1 MPRRVGRRII
11 GGGYWPAGHLLND
24 LFLWSAKLF
33 WFLAEPSSLLLALLL
48 AGTALLFTP
57 WRRLGRAAVCATA
70 LATAAI
76 AMLPIGQ
83 FALKLLED
91 RFPPPAVLPD
101 RIDGILVLGGV
112 IDGYVIGKRG
122 IPKSLVAAGSP
133 RLDAFL
139 LLSKRYPRARHVFT
153 GGSIS
158 LIQGRDTEADV
169 VRRIFARLGVDTT
182 RIIWEDK
189 SRNTWE
195 NARFSHD
202 LLKPER
208 GQTWLLITS
217 GRHMP
222 RAVATFRKAGWT
234 GIVPFPV
241 DFATDYELREFE
253 PQFRLGAN
261 LTDLSEAV
269 REYIGLAAYYAL
281 GRSAALFPG
290 PADPE

>member
-1 MPRRVGRRII
+1 LRLGAGRSII
-11 GGGYWPAGHLLND
+11 GGSDAVAVGRVLND

-33 WFLAEPSSLLLALLL
+33 WLLAEPGSLLLAVWLC
-48 AGTALLFTP
+48 GTVLLFTP
-57 WRRLGRAAVCATA
+57 WWRAGRVGVAVAAVAT
-70 LATAAI
+70 TAI
-76 AMLPIGQ
+76 AMLPVGQ
-83 FALKLLED
+83 LALKPIED
-91 RFPPPAVLPD
+91 RFPPPPVLPD
-101 RIDGILVLGGV
+101 RVDGILVLGGV

-139 LLSKRYPRARHVFT
+139 LLSKRYPHARHVFT
-153 GGSIS
+153 GGSIT

-182 RIIWEDK
+182 RIIWEDR

-195 NARFSHD
+195 NARYSFD
-202 LLKPER
+202 LLKPEP

-222 RAVATFRKAGWT
+222 RAVGTFRQAGWT

-241 DFATDYELREFE
+241 DFATDYELREFDAN
-253 PQFRLGAN
+253 FRLGAN

-269 REYIGLAAYYAL
+269 REYIGLAVYFAL
-281 GRSAALFPG
+281 GRSSALFPG
-290 PADPE
+290 PL